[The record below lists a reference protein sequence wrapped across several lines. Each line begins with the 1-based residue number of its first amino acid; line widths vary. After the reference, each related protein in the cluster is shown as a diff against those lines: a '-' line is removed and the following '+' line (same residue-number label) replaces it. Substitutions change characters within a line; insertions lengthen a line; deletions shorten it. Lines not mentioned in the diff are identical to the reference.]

1 MKQDVI
7 ELDGAIGGGQVL
19 RSGLSLSMVTGQT
32 LQIKNI
38 RAKRSRPGLMRQHL
52 TAVLAAAEVCGAK
65 VQGAELGSQ
74 SLLFEPG
81 PIKGGEYRFAIG
93 TAGSCTLVLQT
104 LLPALLRAPTA
115 SHVTISGGTHN
126 PLAPP
131 VDFLQRAWLPLLRR
145 MGARVELNLNRH
157 GFVPAGGGE
166 IEVFIQPSQLLPLQL
181 MQRGKLLEKRA
192 TTLNAGL
199 PAQVSAREFK
209 RIRQRLGFTEAQC
222 FPVEIDPQQGPGNVL
237 MLEYV
242 HAHVTEVFSAFGM
255 ATVRAETVADAAID
269 PAMEWQGTDTA
280 VGEHLADQLLLP
292 MALAGGGRF
301 TTPHMSEHLHSNMT
315 VIQRFLPV
323 VIESHVREEG
333 GLLVECRPA

>member
-81 PIKGGEYRFAIG
+81 PIQGGEYRFAIG

-209 RIRQRLGFTEAQC
+209 RTRQRLGFTEAQC

-242 HAHVTEVFSAFGM
+242 HADVTEVFSAFGM

-269 PAMEWQGTDTA
+269 PALEWQGTDTA

-301 TTPHMSEHLHSNMT
+301 TTPHMSEHFHSNMT